1 MQDPILRLDAFLPYR
16 LSITSNLVS
25 DVIADCYK
33 AMFGLKVPE
42 WRLLAVMAEAGGM
55 NQQEIGLRTR
65 MDKVTVSRAAVALH
79 MRGLIQRQPNPED
92 GRSHL
97 LTLNAAGRA
106 LYEKVVPQALAL
118 EQAIFAALPDE
129 EASKFNQS
137 LDRIQAAALALLGTR
152 NVFDDGE

>member
-42 WRLLAVMAEAGGM
+42 WRLLAVIAEAGGM

-65 MDKVTVSRAAVALH
+65 MDKVTVSRAALALTA
-79 MRGLIQRQPNPED
+79 RGLVERRANPED
-92 GRSHL
+92 RRSQL
-97 LTLNAAGRA
+97 LTLSDAGQA
-106 LYEKVVPQALAL
+106 LYDKVVPQALRL
-118 EQAIFAALPDE
+118 EKAIFAALSDD
-129 EASKFNQS
+129 EASKFTQS
-137 LDRIQAAALALLGTR
+137 LDRLQAAALALLGSHS
-152 NVFDDGE
+152 VLGVSG